1 MNGRGMGDSAAFPLS
16 DIIVVLKRNEE
27 SECIKWMC
35 SDSSLAFRMTG
46 LPGFGGSLL
55 HYLIVSTSRFLRST

>member
-35 SDSSLAFRMTG
+35 SDSSLVFRMTRYNFKI
-46 LPGFGGSLL
+46 L
-55 HYLIVSTSRFLRST
+55 